1 MFQKLNVQFETTNSV
16 EEDGKVDEKRIDNKE
31 DAESSSFNVFE
42 NFTDQPLIPSYQQM
56 YPIESSC
63 QPGTNTSTLLET
75 EAMKS
80 KIESCLFSES
90 EIDLLWGEIENDEVK
105 ELEREASDVI
115 FTVSTV
121 EIDTVSTHEPA
132 IEDDR
137 DLVEQTLEEGKETE
151 ERGDSVGDEQNCMNS
166 KEDESSII
174 RKNNTRSILIHGTPQ
189 RVAPLIDDMKEN
201 AVARSKKAAIGWC
214 NSF

>member
-1 MFQKLNVQFETTNSV
+1 M
-16 EEDGKVDEKRIDNKE
+16 DN
-31 DAESSSFNVFE
+31 A
-42 NFTDQPLIPSYQQM
+42 
-56 YPIESSC
+56 
-63 QPGTNTSTLLET
+63 ET